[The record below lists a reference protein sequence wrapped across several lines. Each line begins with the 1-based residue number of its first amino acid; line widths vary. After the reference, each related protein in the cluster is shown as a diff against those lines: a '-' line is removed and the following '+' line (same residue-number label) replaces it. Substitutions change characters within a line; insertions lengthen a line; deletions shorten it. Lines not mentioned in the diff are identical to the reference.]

1 MSDGTILLTAATI
14 VACIFVPMYLTLDV
28 TYDNR
33 EDIIDL
39 KTHTHASD
47 GSINGIR
54 GWY

>member
-1 MSDGTILLTAATI
+1 MSDRVSFLALPVLFLLGYNVINWTSAKE
-14 VACIFVPMYLTLDV
+14 
-28 TYDNR
+28 NR
-33 EDIIDL
+33 EDILDL